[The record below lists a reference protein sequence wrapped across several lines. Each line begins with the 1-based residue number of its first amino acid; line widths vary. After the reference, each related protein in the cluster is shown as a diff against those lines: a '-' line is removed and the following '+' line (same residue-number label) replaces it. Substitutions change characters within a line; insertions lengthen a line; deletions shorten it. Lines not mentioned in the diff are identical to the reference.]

1 MPHMP
6 LKPDGPRSIPQA
18 FPYQGSKRALAP
30 TILSLFPDGGVG
42 TLIEPFAGSAA
53 LSVAARAH
61 GLARHLVIS
70 DLNAPL
76 AGLLHAIVE
85 QPDAVSDSY
94 RHRWQ
99 EQLPDP
105 RAYYLAARTE
115 FNRTQEPA
123 LLLYLLARCVKAA
136 VRYGGDG
143 RFNQAA
149 DHRRLGARPV
159 VMAARLTAASELLAG
174 ADVTTAGYEVPLTE
188 ADPSDLVYL
197 DPPYQGTS
205 NAGDRRYVRGL
216 SRDRLAATLAT
227 AVDRGVSFIVSYDAA
242 DGRYGAAL
250 PDELGLLHRHV
261 TAGVSSQA
269 TLHGRRRLTTE
280 SLYLSPALVRRLGG
294 PAAVDDRLRTAPRSR
309 TVTGRNVQVISA
321 G

>member
-18 FPYQGSKRALAP
+18 FPYQGSKRVLAP
-30 TILSLFPDGGVG
+30 MILSLFPDGGVS
-42 TLIEPFAGSAA
+42 TLVEPFAGSAA
-53 LSVAARAH
+53 ISLAARAH
-61 GLARHLVIS
+61 GLARHLMIS

-76 AGLLHAIVE
+76 AGLLRAIVE
-85 QPDAVSDSY
+85 EPASVSDSY
-94 RHRWQ
+94 GRRWQ

-105 RAYYLAARTE
+105 RAFYLTARAE

-136 VRYGGDG
+136 VRYGGNG
-143 RFNQAA
+143 QFNQAA
-149 DHRRLGARPV
+149 DHRRLGARPA
-159 VMAARLTAASELLAG
+159 VMSARLAAASELLAG
-174 ADVTTAGYEVPLTE
+174 ADVTSVGYELPLAE
-188 ADPSDLVYL
+188 ADPSALVYL

-205 NAGDRRYVRGL
+205 SAGDRRYVQGL
-216 SRDRLAATLAT
+216 GRDGLVAGLAT

-242 DGRYGAAL
+242 DGRYGTAL

-261 TAGVSSQA
+261 HAGVSSQA

-280 SLYLSPALVRRLGG
+280 SLYLSPALAQRLGG
-294 PAAVDDRLRTAPRSR
+294 AAAVDGRLRTAHRSR
-309 TVTGRNVQVISA
+309 TVTGRNVQVI
-321 G
+321 